1 MFMSFR
7 RIAGLSAMLLLGVAA
22 ALALGV
28 AAGGAARTSNSVTY
42 QDSAGEDPAS
52 LDLTQIVVSN
62 DDTGLLTVAA
72 SMNNA
77 ASFGGKNDFAI
88 FIDSDLNPADGAG
101 PNFEGAEMLIDV
113 SDSEVDVAKWNGT
126 KWDFSG
132 GSPSSLVYSFTPGLM
147 TVKVK
152 AADLGLTKFNFFIGT
167 DGDYSDSGS
176 HLDFAPDAGHG
187 TYSYEVKI
195 APPTTSTTTTT
206 VKKKVV
212 PKCKKGQKS
221 TKARPCHK

>member
-1 MFMSFR
+1 MLTSIR
-7 RIAGLSAMLLLGVAA
+7 RIAGLTAMVLLGVAA

-28 AAGGAARTSNSVTY
+28 AAGGAARESNSVTY

-62 DDTGLLTVAA
+62 DDNGMLTFAT

-113 SDSEVDVAKWNGT
+113 SDAEVDVAKWNGT

-132 GSPSSLVYSFTPGLM
+132 GSPSSLVYSFTPGVM

-152 AADLGLTKFNFFIGT
+152 AADLGLTKFNFFVGT
-167 DGDYSDSGS
+167 DTDYTDPNS
-176 HLDFAPDAGHG
+176 HVDFAPDAGHG
-187 TYSYEVKI
+187 TYSYEVKL
-195 APPTTSTTTTT
+195 ASPTTSTTTT
-206 VKKKVV
+206 VKKKAV

>member
-7 RIAGLSAMLLLGVAA
+7 RITGLSAMLLLGVAA

-28 AAGGAARTSNSVTY
+28 APGGAARTSNSVTY

-62 DDTGLLTVAA
+62 DDNGLLTVAA

-77 ASFGGKNDFAI
+77 ASLGGKNDFAI
-88 FIDSDLNPADGAG
+88 FIDSDLNSADGAG

-167 DGDYSDSGS
+167 DTDYSDSGS